1 MQFRL
6 WLVLVCVSLSLGCK
20 LFKGGEDKQEAVK
33 DPTSVP
39 WRTGPVPSSPANGQ
53 SVAVGRGKVA
63 LVDKKLQFVV
73 IDFTYSRMPKDNLL
87 FGVYR
92 NGLKIGEV
100 TTTAQTDDA
109 FLVADINRGDIQ
121 MGDDVRP

>member
-1 MQFRL
+1 M
-6 WLVLVCVSLSLGCK
+6 
-20 LFKGGEDKQEAVK
+20 
-33 DPTSVP
+33 
-39 WRTGPVPSSPANGQ
+39 
-53 SVAVGRGKVA
+53 GRGKVA

-109 FLVADINRGDIQ
+109 FLVADINKGDIQ

>member
-39 WRTGPVPSSPANGQ
+39 WRTGPVSS
-53 SVAVGRGKVA
+53 
-63 LVDKKLQFVV
+63 
-73 IDFTYSRMPKDNLL
+73 
-87 FGVYR
+87 
-92 NGLKIGEV
+92 
-100 TTTAQTDDA
+100 
-109 FLVADINRGDIQ
+109 
-121 MGDDVRP
+121 

>member
-6 WLVLVCVSLSLGCK
+6 WLIFLCVSLSVGCK
-20 LFKGGEDKQEAVK
+20 LFKGGKDKEAAAK
-33 DPTSVP
+33 NPTVAP
-39 WRTGPVPSSPANGQ
+39 WRAGPSPSPPAGGQ
-53 SVAVGRGKVA
+53 STATGRGKVA

-73 IDFTYSRMPKDNLL
+73 VDFTYSRMPTANLR

-109 FLVADINRGDIQ
+109 FLVADINKGDIQ